1 MRSIQTFIICLFIF
15 AIGEVAAKKNSKLK
29 YDPKEMDSCD
39 RKIAEI
45 KPRIAKLRKDLELV
59 YKCMETDRTD
69 PNWST
74 YCVMPPATSFS
85 STGNQVA
92 SGRMGRGEVQAP
104 EDRSTAAT
112 AADIIAVG
120 DMYLTGY
127 TTKCG
132 PQTISG
138 WTSQLDIYYA
148 AGSAADSATTY
159 TNTGSGTYT
168 APVNGYYNIC
178 SFLRFKKGGNAVDVT
193 VVAGG
198 STVAGFGDAV
208 DADWRSTGTCLI
220 RELTAGQT
228 VYIRNNSGGSSDCVE
243 ETAWRYGRLAVYL
256 IAQKP

>member
-1 MRSIQTFIICLFIF
+1 MGSLTLRLAMKNLRAFFICVFIF
-15 AIGEVAAKKNSKLK
+15 AIEKAAAKKNSKLK

-39 RKIAEI
+39 KKIAEI
-45 KPRIAKLRKDLELV
+45 KPRIAKLQKDLELV

-74 YCVMPPATSFS
+74 YCVTPPAGSFS

-92 SGRMGRGEVQAP
+92 SGRMGHGEVRAP

-138 WTSQLDIYYA
+138 WTSQLGIYYA

-178 SFLRFKKGGNAVDVT
+178 SFLRFRKGGN
-193 VVAGG
+193 
-198 STVAGFGDAV
+198 AV

-256 IAQKP
+256 IGGKP